1 MSYGATPG
9 VRAVDRMNTIAVDY
23 DSFRRRRED
32 GVRVSTRAIA
42 CAIVVACAAAL
53 GAHEVGR
60 STGTR
65 AGLGLCSCECRC
77 DSNGGGSGERAPA
90 PALEVV
96 RGRVANMPKTMLD
109 QEVRDPMRCGA
120 LAAERNYSAWVHF
133 DERVEAAEKRNRCA
147 FYDIFGPFAGDEMD
161 KHRVTGCSVPGMKP
175 QDRCGSGR
183 GWHRTASRNSLSIQ
197 L

>member
-9 VRAVDRMNTIAVDY
+9 VDRLNTIAVDY
-23 DSFRRRRED
+23 DSFGRRRED

-65 AGLGLCSCECRC
+65 AGLGLCLCECRC
-77 DSNGGGSGERAPA
+77 DSNGSGERAPA

-96 RGRVANMPKTMLD
+96 RGVVANMPKTMLD

-120 LAAERNYSAWVHF
+120 LAAERNYL
-133 DERVEAAEKRNRCA
+133 
-147 FYDIFGPFAGDEMD
+147 
-161 KHRVTGCSVPGMKP
+161 
-175 QDRCGSGR
+175 
-183 GWHRTASRNSLSIQ
+183 SLIHI
-197 L
+197 